1 MCRVEVWDSMVY
13 FVCNVVLYYV
23 MLYLYGIGFVRLV
36 GSDCDWVVWVIRLF
50 LNGWMGGWALNLGKW
65 MGEGR
70 DGMGWDGMMG
80 YIVCCMLYA
89 VCCMMYAM

>member
-1 MCRVEVWDSMVY
+1 M
-13 FVCNVVLYYV
+13 
-23 MLYLYGIGFVRLV
+23 RLV

-65 MGEGR
+65 MGW
-70 DGMGWDGMMG
+70 DGMGWGDGL
-80 YIVCCMLYA
+80 YCMLYA